1 MLQPKKS
8 KYRKSF
14 RGKISGKEMKVLELA
29 FGNFGIKVLKS
40 GRISSQQLETLRK
53 SILKK
58 IKGRGKIWLRVF
70 PYLPITAKPA
80 EVRMGKG
87 KGSVKYWCFPV
98 NAGRVLIELQGI
110 STSLSKEILKISSD
124 ILPFPVRLIH
134 L

>member
-1 MLQPKKS
+1 MLQPKKT

-14 RGKISGKEMKVLELA
+14 RGKISGKETRVVELA

-58 IKGRGKIWLRVF
+58 IKGRGKIWIRVF
-70 PYLPITAKPA
+70 PYLPVSAKPA

-87 KGSVKYWCFPV
+87 KGSISYWCFPI
-98 NAGRVLIELQGI
+98 NAGRILIELQGI
-110 STSLSKEILKISSD
+110 STPLSKEIVKLSSD

>member
-8 KYRKSF
+8 KFRKSF
-14 RGKISGKEMKVLELA
+14 RGKISGKDTRVIELA

-53 SILKK
+53 SILRK

-70 PYLPITAKPA
+70 PYLPVTAKPA

-87 KGSVKYWCFPV
+87 KGSVEYWCFPI
-98 NAGRVLIELQGI
+98 NAGRILLELQGM
-110 STSLSKEILKISSD
+110 SPALSKEIIKISSD
-124 ILPFPVRLIH
+124 ILPVPVKLIN